1 MVTALVWFRVD
12 VRRRW
17 QSLAGIALLLAL
29 STAIVLT
36 AVAGARRGD
45 SALDRLS
52 ARTLPATAVVMPF
65 QPGFDWAPVR
75 ALPEVEA
82 LATYADTDL
91 WLEGLPAEG
100 SIGLPPGTADLMR
113 TVERPVVL
121 QGRLADP
128 TRVDEAVVTA
138 KFVTTYH
145 KGVGDTVVAILPT
158 PEARQRDDPIVG
170 PPSSGPRI
178 PMRIVGVVRSPW
190 YSDGPQSGG
199 SMLPTAAL
207 LRSYRPSLVNDST
220 WFDALVVLKD
230 GEAALPAFKAHLA
243 ELTGRSDI
251 NVRNLP
257 EELRHRQR
265 AASFEAMWLL
275 AFGIAA
281 FVAALVLVG
290 QALARYVSAS
300 LTEVQVLRALGMTR
314 KEGVLAASVGPFLAA
329 TVGASAGVAIAVVAS
344 RWFPIGSAAYAEP
357 APGVEV
363 DLLVL
368 AAGWLLTVLLVVGGA
383 ALAAWLAVGV
393 LQPRGQV
400 FSHRRSSVAAA
411 ALRAHLPV
419 AVVVG
424 ARFALER
431 SRGPMAVPVRSAL
444 SGAVAGVLGVVAA
457 FTFSAGVTEAAANPG
472 RFGQTWQLETWMG
485 FGGAEF
491 APAGLLETVARDP
504 DVTAVNDWRGAVASD
519 SRDREP
525 VILYSYRPVGRPIEV
540 VLSAGRMPS
549 TAAEVVLAPESA
561 ATLGVHVGN
570 AVTLTGTTGTART
583 MAVSGIGFVPAGSHC
598 TACSH
603 ASGGWVTDG
612 GFDALF
618 ETFQFHGGY
627 VAVRPGARIDDVTT
641 RLQRAAATL
650 GGADQ
655 VFAPPYPPFAAA
667 EIRQVQ
673 ALPVALGTFLALL
686 AVGAVGHALATAV
699 RRRRHDLAVLRALGM
714 TRWQS
719 RGVVVTQATLLALV
733 GLVFGT
739 PLGVALGRT
748 IWRVVADYT
757 PLQFVQPV
765 SVWALLLVGPVTLLV
780 ANLLAAWPGYRA
792 ARLRISHTLRAE

>member
-12 VRRRW
+12 VARRW

-65 QPGFDWAPVR
+65 QPGFDWTPVR

-220 WFDALVVLKD
+220 WFDALVVLKG

-357 APGVEV
+357 APGV
-363 DLLVL
+363 
-368 AAGWLLTVLLVVGGA
+368 
-383 ALAAWLAVGV
+383 
-393 LQPRGQV
+393 
-400 FSHRRSSVAAA
+400 
-411 ALRAHLPV
+411 
-419 AVVVG
+419 
-424 ARFALER
+424 
-431 SRGPMAVPVRSAL
+431 
-444 SGAVAGVLGVVAA
+444 
-457 FTFSAGVTEAAANPG
+457 
-472 RFGQTWQLETWMG
+472 
-485 FGGAEF
+485 
-491 APAGLLETVARDP
+491 
-504 DVTAVNDWRGAVASD
+504 
-519 SRDREP
+519 
-525 VILYSYRPVGRPIEV
+525 
-540 VLSAGRMPS
+540 
-549 TAAEVVLAPESA
+549 
-561 ATLGVHVGN
+561 
-570 AVTLTGTTGTART
+570 
-583 MAVSGIGFVPAGSHC
+583 GS
-598 TACSH
+598 
-603 ASGGWVTDG
+603 
-612 GFDALF
+612 
-618 ETFQFHGGY
+618 
-627 VAVRPGARIDDVTT
+627 P
-641 RLQRAAATL
+641 
-650 GGADQ
+650 
-655 VFAPPYPPFAAA
+655 
-667 EIRQVQ
+667 
-673 ALPVALGTFLALL
+673 
-686 AVGAVGHALATAV
+686 
-699 RRRRHDLAVLRALGM
+699 
-714 TRWQS
+714 
-719 RGVVVTQATLLALV
+719 
-733 GLVFGT
+733 
-739 PLGVALGRT
+739 
-748 IWRVVADYT
+748 
-757 PLQFVQPV
+757 
-765 SVWALLLVGPVTLLV
+765 
-780 ANLLAAWPGYRA
+780 
-792 ARLRISHTLRAE
+792 